1 MMAACVIRRRPPT
14 PVRHRSWQVSHATPG
29 AAEFRL
35 RDARLYPVI
44 RRMLNAMVTLGVIG
58 VVVVFA
64 ARVAEPSVR
73 PILYPVS
80 ASPVTLVAS
89 VAVEVASPV
98 EASQTSSVDTASTTT
113 SVASVATTLAATTTV
128 PTTTTTTV
136 APVDEVAVLT
146 ASYAWGRSTDAA
158 VLQQVLGVEA
168 DGWYGPATRAA
179 HVAENQARGLPV
191 DAVATAPT
199 TTTTVA
205 PTTTVPPTTTVAPTT
220 TVPPTTTVAPTPT
233 VPPTTTVAV
242 PTTTVP
248 PPSTTAGMFGNLGAQ
263 LMAQLLGQPCIAD
276 GDLSDCGPEVDA
288 LVRGLVG

>member
-1 MMAACVIRRRPPT
+1 M
-14 PVRHRSWQVSHATPG
+14 SHATPG

-35 RDARLYPVI
+35 RNARLYPVI

-73 PILYPVS
+73 PVLYPVS

-113 SVASVATTLAATTTV
+113 SVAPVATTLAATTTV

-205 PTTTVPPTTTVAPTT
+205 PTTTVPPTTTVAPT
-220 TVPPTTTVAPTPT
+220 PT

>member
-1 MMAACVIRRRPPT
+1 
-14 PVRHRSWQVSHATPG
+14 
-29 AAEFRL
+29 
-35 RDARLYPVI
+35 
-44 RRMLNAMVTLGVIG
+44 MLNAMVTLGVIG

-73 PILYPVS
+73 PVLYPVS

-98 EASQTSSVDTASTTT
+98 EASQTSSVDTASTT
-113 SVASVATTLAATTTV
+113 TTLAATTTV

-199 TTTTVA
+199 TTTTVE
-205 PTTTVPPTTTVAPTT
+205 PTT

>member
-1 MMAACVIRRRPPT
+1 VIQRT
-14 PVRHRSWQVSHATPG
+14 LG
-29 AAEFRL
+29 AL
-35 RDARLYPVI
+35 LTI
-44 RRMLNAMVTLGVIG
+44 GVIG
-58 VVVVFA
+58 LVVVLA

-73 PILYPVS
+73 PVLYPVS
-80 ASPVTLVAS
+80 ASPATTAPVS
-89 VAVEVASPV
+89 ASPDSNAGSAPAA
-98 EASQTSSVDTASTTT
+98 EPASGATT
-113 SVASVATTLAATTTV
+113 VPVATTVAPTATVPAPATTV
-128 PTTTTTTV
+128 PPTTTTV

-146 ASYAWGRSTDAA
+146 ASYSWGRSSEA
-158 VLQQVLGVEA
+158 VELQQVLGVEA

-179 HVAENQARGLPV
+179 HLAENEARGLPV

-199 TTTTVA
+199 TTTTTA
-205 PTTTVPPTTTVAPTT
+205 PATTTTVATTTTTAPAT
-220 TVPPTTTVAPTPT
+220 TVPSTTT
-233 VPPTTTVAV
+233 AV

>member
-1 MMAACVIRRRPPT
+1 VIRRT
-14 PVRHRSWQVSHATPG
+14 LG
-29 AAEFRL
+29 AL
-35 RDARLYPVI
+35 LTI
-44 RRMLNAMVTLGVIG
+44 GVIG
-58 VVVVFA
+58 VVVVLA

-73 PILYPVS
+73 PVLYPVS
-80 ASPVTLVAS
+80 ASPATTAPVS
-89 VAVEVASPV
+89 ASPDSNAGSAPAA
-98 EASQTSSVDTASTTT
+98 EPASGATT
-113 SVASVATTLAATTTV
+113 VPVATTVAPTATVPAPVTTV
-128 PTTTTTTV
+128 PPTTTTV

-146 ASYAWGRSTDAA
+146 ASYSWGRSSEA
-158 VLQQVLGVEA
+158 VELQQVLGVEA

-179 HVAENQARGLPV
+179 HLAENEARGLPV

-199 TTTTVA
+199 TTTTTA
-205 PTTTVPPTTTVAPTT
+205 PATTTTVATTTTTAPAT
-220 TVPPTTTVAPTPT
+220 TVPSTTT
-233 VPPTTTVAV
+233 AV

>member
-1 MMAACVIRRRPPT
+1 VIRR
-14 PVRHRSWQVSHATPG
+14 
-29 AAEFRL
+29 
-35 RDARLYPVI
+35 
-44 RRMLNAMVTLGVIG
+44 TLGALLTIGMIG
-58 VVVVFA
+58 VVVVLV

-73 PILYPVS
+73 PVLYPVS
-80 ASPVTLVAS
+80 ASPDLGAS
-89 VAVEVASPV
+89 SAPAAEPAPG
-98 EASQTSSVDTASTTT
+98 ATT
-113 SVASVATTLAATTTV
+113 VPVATTVAPTATVPAPVTTV
-128 PTTTTTTV
+128 PPTTTTV

-146 ASYAWGRSTDAA
+146 ASYSWGRSSEA
-158 VLQQVLGVEA
+158 VELQQVLGVEA

-179 HVAENQARGLPV
+179 HLAENEARGLPV

-199 TTTTVA
+199 TTTTTA
-205 PTTTVPPTTTVAPTT
+205 PATTTTVATTTTTAPAT
-220 TVPPTTTVAPTPT
+220 TVPSTTT
-233 VPPTTTVAV
+233 AV

>member
-1 MMAACVIRRRPPT
+1 MIRRT
-14 PVRHRSWQVSHATPG
+14 LG
-29 AAEFRL
+29 AL
-35 RDARLYPVI
+35 LTI
-44 RRMLNAMVTLGVIG
+44 GVIG
-58 VVVVFA
+58 VVVVLA

-73 PILYPVS
+73 PVLYPVS
-80 ASPVTLVAS
+80 ASPATTAPVS
-89 VAVEVASPV
+89 ASP
-98 EASQTSSVDTASTTT
+98 DSTT
-113 SVASVATTLAATTTV
+113 VPVATTVAPTATVPAPVTTV
-128 PTTTTTTV
+128 PPTTTTV

-146 ASYAWGRSTDAA
+146 ASYSWGRSSEA
-158 VLQQVLGVEA
+158 VELQQVLGVEA

-179 HVAENQARGLPV
+179 HLAENEARGLPV

-199 TTTTVA
+199 TTTTTA
-205 PTTTVPPTTTVAPTT
+205 PTTTTTVATTTTTAPAT
-220 TVPPTTTVAPTPT
+220 TVPSTTT
-233 VPPTTTVAV
+233 AV

>member
-1 MMAACVIRRRPPT
+1 MIRRT
-14 PVRHRSWQVSHATPG
+14 LG
-29 AAEFRL
+29 AL
-35 RDARLYPVI
+35 LTI
-44 RRMLNAMVTLGVIG
+44 GVIG
-58 VVVVFA
+58 LVVVLA

-73 PILYPVS
+73 PVLYPVS
-80 ASPVTLVAS
+80 ASPATTAPISVSPDSNAGSAPAAEPAS
-89 VAVEVASPV
+89 GA
-98 EASQTSSVDTASTTT
+98 TT
-113 SVASVATTLAATTTV
+113 VPVATTVAPTATVPAPATTV
-128 PTTTTTTV
+128 PPTTTTV

-146 ASYAWGRSTDAA
+146 ASYSWGRSSEA
-158 VLQQVLGVEA
+158 VELQQVLGVEA

-179 HVAENQARGLPV
+179 HLAENEARGLPV

-199 TTTTVA
+199 TTTTTA
-205 PTTTVPPTTTVAPTT
+205 PTATTTVATTTTTAPAT
-220 TVPPTTTVAPTPT
+220 TVPSTTT
-233 VPPTTTVAV
+233 AV

>member
-1 MMAACVIRRRPPT
+1 MIRRT
-14 PVRHRSWQVSHATPG
+14 LG
-29 AAEFRL
+29 AL
-35 RDARLYPVI
+35 LTI
-44 RRMLNAMVTLGVIG
+44 GVIG
-58 VVVVFA
+58 VVVVLA

-73 PILYPVS
+73 PVLYPVS
-80 ASPVTLVAS
+80 ASPATTAPVS
-89 VAVEVASPV
+89 ASPDSNAGSAPAA
-98 EASQTSSVDTASTTT
+98 EPASGATT
-113 SVASVATTLAATTTV
+113 VPVATTVAPTATVPAPATTV
-128 PTTTTTTV
+128 PPTTTTV

-146 ASYAWGRSTDAA
+146 ASYSWGRSSEA
-158 VLQQVLGVEA
+158 VELQQVLGVEA

-179 HVAENQARGLPV
+179 HLAENEARGLPV

-199 TTTTVA
+199 TTTTTA
-205 PTTTVPPTTTVAPTT
+205 PTATTTVATTTTTAPAT
-220 TVPPTTTVAPTPT
+220 TVPSTTT
-233 VPPTTTVAV
+233 AV

>member
-1 MMAACVIRRRPPT
+1 MIQRT
-14 PVRHRSWQVSHATPG
+14 LG
-29 AAEFRL
+29 AL
-35 RDARLYPVI
+35 LTI
-44 RRMLNAMVTLGVIG
+44 GVIG
-58 VVVVFA
+58 LVVVLA

-73 PILYPVS
+73 PVLYPVLASPATTAPVS
-80 ASPVTLVAS
+80 ASPDSNAGPAPAAEPAS
-89 VAVEVASPV
+89 GA
-98 EASQTSSVDTASTTT
+98 TT
-113 SVASVATTLAATTTV
+113 VPVATTVAPTATVPAPATTV
-128 PTTTTTTV
+128 PSTTTTV

-146 ASYAWGRSTDAA
+146 ASYSWGRSSE
-158 VLQQVLGVEA
+158 VVELQQVLGVEA

-179 HVAENQARGLPV
+179 HLAENEARGLPV

-199 TTTTVA
+199 TSTTTAPATTTTVA
-205 PTTTVPPTTTVAPTT
+205 TTTTTAPATTVPSTTT
-220 TVPPTTTVAPTPT
+220 
-233 VPPTTTVAV
+233 AV

>member
-1 MMAACVIRRRPPT
+1 MIRRT
-14 PVRHRSWQVSHATPG
+14 LG
-29 AAEFRL
+29 AL
-35 RDARLYPVI
+35 LTI
-44 RRMLNAMVTLGVIG
+44 GVIG
-58 VVVVFA
+58 LVVVLA

-73 PILYPVS
+73 PVLYPVS
-80 ASPVTLVAS
+80 ASPATTAPVS
-89 VAVEVASPV
+89 ASPDSNAGSAPAA
-98 EASQTSSVDTASTTT
+98 EPASGATT
-113 SVASVATTLAATTTV
+113 VPVATTVAPTATVPAPATTV
-128 PTTTTTTV
+128 PPTTTTV

-146 ASYAWGRSTDAA
+146 ASYSWGRSSEA
-158 VLQQVLGVEA
+158 VELQQVLGVEA

-179 HVAENQARGLPV
+179 HLAENEARGLPV

-199 TTTTVA
+199 TTTTTA
-205 PTTTVPPTTTVAPTT
+205 PATTTTVATTTTTAPAT
-220 TVPPTTTVAPTPT
+220 TVPSTTT
-233 VPPTTTVAV
+233 AV

>member
-1 MMAACVIRRRPPT
+1 MIRRT
-14 PVRHRSWQVSHATPG
+14 LG
-29 AAEFRL
+29 AL
-35 RDARLYPVI
+35 LTI
-44 RRMLNAMVTLGVIG
+44 GVIG
-58 VVVVFA
+58 VVVVLA

-73 PILYPVS
+73 PVLYPVLASPATTAPVS
-80 ASPVTLVAS
+80 ASPDSNAGSAPVA
-89 VAVEVASPV
+89 EPASG
-98 EASQTSSVDTASTTT
+98 ATT
-113 SVASVATTLAATTTV
+113 VPVATTVAPTATVPAPATTV
-128 PTTTTTTV
+128 PPTTTTV

-146 ASYAWGRSTDAA
+146 ASYSWGRSSEA
-158 VLQQVLGVEA
+158 VELQQVLGVEA

-179 HVAENQARGLPV
+179 HLAENEARGLPV

-199 TTTTVA
+199 TTTTTA
-205 PTTTVPPTTTVAPTT
+205 PTATTTVATTTTTAPAT
-220 TVPPTTTVAPTPT
+220 TVPSTTT
-233 VPPTTTVAV
+233 AV

>member
-1 MMAACVIRRRPPT
+1 MT
-14 PVRHRSWQVSHATPG
+14 
-29 AAEFRL
+29 
-35 RDARLYPVI
+35 

-73 PILYPVS
+73 PVLYPVS
-80 ASPVTLVAS
+80 ASPATSTSSTAGTT
-89 VAVEVASPV
+89 V
-98 EASQTSSVDTASTTT
+98 EAAQTSSVETASTTPP
-113 SVASVATTLAATTTV
+113 VATTLAATTTV
-128 PTTTTTTV
+128 PTTSTTTSTTV
-136 APVDEVAVLT
+136 VPVDEVAVLT
-146 ASYAWGRSTDAA
+146 ASYAWGRSTDAV
-158 VLQQVLGVEA
+158 VLQRVLGVEA
-168 DGWYGPATRAA
+168 DGWYGPATRVA
-179 HVAENQARGLPV
+179 HIAENEARGLPV

-205 PTTTVPPTTTVAPTT
+205 PTTTVPPTA
-220 TVPPTTTVAPTPT
+220 TVPPTTTAAA
-233 VPPTTTVAV
+233 PTTTV
-242 PTTTVP
+242 T